1 MSVDR
6 DTGTGRVKTD
16 VRRNLFGTVDHEQI
30 RDDLNRE
37 MSRILEEKKR
47 KWNFDF
53 ENCQPLPGRYKWE
66 RVGKRLQTRKS
77 STESASACAT
87 SDSAE
92 NVCRQISVDTA
103 QSSTRYNLRTRNR
116 VLENIE
122 VCDFKPI
129 EPARERLREF
139 GATSVENRNSTGENL
154 NCLFLIWCHKKTDC
168 YSEPE
173 WGY

>member
-6 DTGTGRVKTD
+6 DAGTGRVKAD

-37 MSRILEEKKR
+37 MSRILEEKKH

-77 STESASACAT
+77 PTESASACAT

-103 QSSTRYNLRTRNR
+103 HSSARYNLRTRDR

-122 VCDFKPI
+122 VYDFKPI
-129 EPARERLREF
+129 EPARKRLREL
-139 GATSVENRNSTGENL
+139 GTTPVENRDSTGE
-154 NCLFLIWCHKKTDC
+154 I
-168 YSEPE
+168 
-173 WGY
+173 

>member
-1 MSVDR
+1 MSVGR
-6 DTGTGRVKTD
+6 DAGSGRVKTD
-16 VRRNLFGTVDHEQI
+16 VRRNLFGTMDQDHEQI
-30 RDDLNRE
+30 RNDLNRE
-37 MSRILEEKKR
+37 MTRISEEKKR

-53 ENCQPLPGRYKWE
+53 ENYQPLTGRYKWE

-77 STESASACAT
+77 PTDPESASTCAT

-103 QSSTRYNLRTRNR
+103 QSSIRYNLRTRDR

-129 EPARERLREF
+129 EPARKRLREL
-139 GATSVENRNSTGENL
+139 GATPVENRDNTGENL
-154 NCLFLIWCHKKTDC
+154 NCC
-168 YSEPE
+168 S
-173 WGY
+173 